1 MKALKLKPIFV
12 AVMSSLIAQSAV
24 AEAALVDD
32 GANEEGYERI
42 VVTGS
47 RLARAG
53 ADTTAPV
60 TVVTAEELAITG
72 SMNLNEMLATLPQFQ
87 GIEASANSYNPEN
100 AGLSTTEL
108 RDLGTIRTLVLVDG
122 HRPTQTLNSSDLLVT
137 DLNNIPA
144 TLVDRVEV
152 LTGGASAVYGSD
164 AVAGVVNI
172 ILKKDYE
179 GLELNAYGSTTEM
192 GDGEQTGVTL
202 TTGQSF
208 DDSKGNF
215 VVSLDY
221 SKQNELRYADR
232 AGSRAETSYVRNKLD
247 PYGEK
252 EGIPDLITLRNVGW
266 VDYNI
271 PVDRP
276 TIYLPDADYSYY
288 QFGRDDDGSLTPGYL
303 SATDEELYSYYK
315 QSRVDNPYMYSSNGP
330 VQFQIPDEK
339 YSAYVSASY
348 DFDNSIRLS
357 GNVQYSK
364 VTAKQ
369 RIDPEFMYSTWLDT
383 ANADFK
389 VPQEVLDVVA
399 EHNDGSSW
407 IKVPYTFQQIGDR
420 ITENEREYLSAS
432 VSLEGDISDDWYWD
446 TYLSSG
452 KTDKDRTYSN
462 YVDTT
467 RFYRFET
474 VGVCEQTNSCPEFNP
489 FMPLS
494 DETQD
499 YLRLDPFTD
508 TTSSFQHTVSANVNG
523 TAFELPAGPLQVGF
537 GAEFRQEGFKVEPS
551 DVMLLGLN
559 RGNTVAPQD
568 VDRNITEG
576 YVEVNIP
583 VIADVAYA
591 ESVDVEAALRVA
603 HYSTS
608 GTNDSW
614 KFGVNW
620 AINDEVRVRSVY
632 AKAVRAPQLTEL
644 FAPESTG
651 AFKITDP
658 CDMDNLHLGD
668 NPDVRAANCQALGV
682 PADFVSDLR
691 IETQVDG
698 ATKGNED
705 LNPELAYTLTAGLV
719 YTSSMLDNFIVSLD
733 YYDIEIED
741 VITRVGAGTIVDR
754 CVDSTTINNPFCSQV
769 TRKAD
774 GNISFVNDTY
784 VNNAK
789 MKRKGID
796 FQANYDWDL
805 NSGANI
811 DLTLYGTYAI
821 HSSFKDA
828 NDSEVHNYVGVRG
841 TPEWK
846 SSFITSYADAGFKAT
861 WQINYVSSTKYSR
874 TATEET
880 HDTPIMPSSILH
892 NTRLSYDFTDSV
904 RAYVGVTNVF
914 DQDWLGT
921 AGASTGSTTYPIRGR
936 GYNAGFNIQF

>member
-1 MKALKLKPIFV
+1 MKTVKLKPLFV
-12 AVMSSLIAQSAV
+12 AIMSGFLAQNAV
-24 AEAALVDD
+24 AEEIRVDD
-32 GANEEGYERI
+32 GANDGEYERI

-87 GIEASANSYNPEN
+87 GIEASTNAYNPAN
-100 AGLSTTEL
+100 AGLSTVEL
-108 RDLGTIRTLVLVDG
+108 RDLGAIRTLVLLDG
-122 HRPTQTLNSSDLLVT
+122 HRPTQTLNSSNLLVT

-144 TLVDRVEV
+144 TLVDRVEI

-179 GLELNAYGSTTEM
+179 GVELNVYGSTTEQ

-202 TTGQSF
+202 TTGLSF
-208 DDSKGNF
+208 DDSKGN
-215 VVSLDY
+215 VVASFDY
-221 SKQNELRYADR
+221 SKESEIRYSDR
-232 AGSRAETSYVRNKLD
+232 PGSRSETGYYTNKLD
-247 PYGEK
+247 PKANK
-252 EGIPDLITLRNVGW
+252 EGIPNLITLNNIGW

-276 TIYLPDADYSYY
+276 TIWLPDSDYSYY
-288 QFGRDDDGSLTPGYL
+288 QFGREDDGSLAPGYL
-303 SATDEELYSYYK
+303 SATDEELYGYYR
-315 QSRVDNPYMYSSNGP
+315 QSKVTNPYMYSSVGP
-330 VQFQIPDEK
+330 VQFVVPDEK

-348 DFDNSIRLS
+348 DFDNSLRLS

-369 RIDPEFMYSTWLDT
+369 RIDPEFMYSTWVDT
-383 ANADFK
+383 ANAPFT

-420 ITENEREYLSAS
+420 IKENEREYLSAS
-432 VSLEGDISDDWYWD
+432 LTLEGDISDDWYWD
-446 TYLSSG
+446 AYVSSG
-452 KTDKDRTYSN
+452 TTNKDSTSFN
-462 YVDTT
+462 NIDTT
-467 RFYRFET
+467 RLYRYET
-474 VGVCEQTNSCPEFNP
+474 VGVCEETNSCPEFNP

-494 DETQD
+494 DELQD
-499 YLRLDPFTD
+499 YVRLDPFTD
-508 TTSSFQHTVSANVNG
+508 TTSSFQHTASANVNG
-523 TAFELPAGPLQVGF
+523 TVFELPAGPLQVGF

-551 DVMLLGLN
+551 DVKLSGLN
-559 RGNTVAPQD
+559 RGNTIAPQD
-568 VDRNITEG
+568 VDRDIIEG

-583 VIADVAYA
+583 VIADVAFA
-591 ESVDVEAALRVA
+591 ESVDIEAALRMA
-603 HYSTS
+603 NYSHS

-644 FAPESTG
+644 FAPESKVK
-651 AFKITDP
+651 FKFDDP
-658 CDMDNLHLGD
+658 CDVDQIQHGD
-668 NPDVRAANCQALGV
+668 DPALRAANCQALGV
-682 PADFVSDLR
+682 PADFESEMR
-691 IETQVDG
+691 ITGEVAG
-698 ATKGNED
+698 STKGNED
-705 LNPELAYTLTAGLV
+705 LTPEIAHTLTAGVV
-719 YTSSMLDNFIVSLD
+719 YTSSMLDNLVVSLD
-733 YYDIEIED
+733 YFDIEIED
-741 VITRVGAGTIVDR
+741 VITRVGASTTVKR

-774 GNISFVNDTY
+774 GNISYVNDTY
-784 VNNAK
+784 VNNAN

-796 FQANYDWDL
+796 FQVNYDWDL
-805 NSGANI
+805 DGGANI

-828 NDSEVHNYVGVRG
+828 NDSEAHNYVGVRG
-841 TPEWK
+841 VPEWK
-846 SSFITSYADAGFKAT
+846 SSFITSYANEGFKAT
-861 WQINYVSSTKYSR
+861 WQVNYVSSTKYSR
-874 TATEET
+874 TATQET
-880 HDTPIMPSSILH
+880 HDNPIMPSSILH
-892 NTRLSYDFTDSV
+892 NTRLAYDFTDSV

-914 DQDWLGT
+914 DQDWIGT
-921 AGASTGSTTYPIRGR
+921 VGASTGSTTYPIRGR
-936 GYNAGFNIQF
+936 GYNAGINIQF